1 MNLVEE
7 KENILKPKNQLFLYG
22 YKYYFDL
29 FVKLYQK
36 NSLPNSIL
44 LTGPKGAGKAT
55 FIYHFINYLLSLD
68 EKNKYSLNDFTINPS
83 NKSYNLLLNNVHN
96 NFFLIDSENEDEII
110 KIEKIRNLLK
120 FLNKST
126 YNKDLKLVLIDNS
139 DYLNLNSANA
149 LLKSIEEPNNNTFF
163 FILNNDSSKIPET
176 IISRSI
182 NFKINLNIT
191 SKKEILSSLIS
202 QYDLQDD
209 ISSFDNFIYFD
220 TPGNLLNYTLLLK
233 NNNLNISDSTLSI
246 IIHFINQYKAKTTV
260 EILNVIVKLIEV
272 FYRDLTLKNRINTP
286 YYFYK
291 KSKLLNLIKNMKKF
305 NLDKKNILTSLN
317 FILASEK

>member
-7 KENILKPKNQLFLYG
+7 KENILKPKNQLLLYG

-96 NFFLIDSENEDEII
+96 NFFLIDNENEDEII

-220 TPGNLLNYTLLLK
+220 TPGNLLNYSLLLK